1 MRTLR
6 SASFLL
12 AFLPLALAPRLAS
25 AAKYFTEVPN
35 ALGTQPCGTGNSQG
49 CYTNY
54 LLVADLDNDGK
65 LDIVIPNSGS
75 GDQPFLIYK
84 NNGDATFT
92 DVSATAVNG
101 FAGKVRVVA
110 AADVT
115 GDGFLDLYAPSAAG
129 QADKFFINDGTGNF
143 EDEAATRLPGV
154 NSHSGAVR
162 FGDVDGDGDMDLL
175 VGDSV
180 GGGGG
185 PIAHLYL
192 NDGAGKFAE
201 SPSPLPSSAQGNQP
215 YDFDLLD
222 MDGDFDLDLFIDMHS
237 GKGSLWQNDGT
248 GKFTDVT
255 ANLPA
260 QSGLKYGPGTCD
272 VDGDGDVD
280 IWQDNSGPN
289 YTEQLMIN
297 DGTGKF
303 ADETSQRVTGN
314 PGADDNGV
322 TCIDADGD
330 GDFDAAITA
339 LGGPERLLMND
350 GTGHFALEQGAFPT
364 PGDSSLWADF
374 GDLNGDGKLDVVTG
388 QGESGAFLNKVY
400 IGSDAAVVD
409 TTPPRFRAVEQ
420 VANVTPDDAP
430 VVRFAVADNAA
441 TDTGPRLKTATIK
454 ITTPSAAEIAASFIG
469 GDLFRAV
476 LPKQAGGAEVSYQA
490 CAVDRQGNE
499 ACSPA
504 LSYTVSGMGPATTGS
519 GGTGGSGTGGS
530 GTGGNGTGGNG
541 TGGSGTGAGSAGG
554 QGGSGG
560 GTLDLDEGGGCGC
573 AVPGASPRTG
583 ALALALA
590 GALAALSR
598 RRRRFNRG

>member
-6 SASFLL
+6 KTSFLVAL
-12 AFLPLALAPRLAS
+12 VPLLLAS
-25 AAKYFTEVPN
+25 RDASAVQYFTEVPG
-35 ALGTQPCGTGNSQG
+35 ALGTQPCGTGNAQG

-84 NNGDATFT
+84 GNGDATFT
-92 DVSATAVNG
+92 DVSASAVNNL
-101 FAGKVRVVA
+101 AGKFRVVA

-115 GDGFLDLYAPSAAG
+115 GDGFLDLYVPSANG
-129 QADKFFINDGTGNF
+129 GTDRFLINDGTGNF
-143 EDEAATRLPGV
+143 KDEAAERLPGV

-180 GGGGG
+180 GGGT
-185 PIAHLYL
+185 PLAHLYI
-192 NDGAGKFAE
+192 NDGTGHFTE
-201 SPSPLPSSAQGNQP
+201 SLTPLPTTSQGNQP

-237 GKGSLWQNDGT
+237 GKGSLWENDGK
-248 GKFTDVT
+248 GGFTDVP
-255 ANLPA
+255 ANLPN

-303 ADETSQRVTGN
+303 TDETSQRVTGN

-330 GDFDAAITA
+330 GDFDAAVTA
-339 LGGPERLLMND
+339 LGGPERLLIND
-350 GTGHFALEQGAFPT
+350 GTGHFVLEQNAFPN
-364 PGDSSLWADF
+364 PGDSSLWVDF

-400 IGSDAAVVD
+400 IGSGAAVVD

-420 VANVTPDDAP
+420 VGSVTPDDAP
-430 VVRFAVADNAA
+430 VVRFGVADNAA
-441 TDTGPRLKTATIK
+441 TDTGPRLKSASIK
-454 ITTPSAAEIAASFIG
+454 ITAPTPMEIQASFIG
-469 GDLFRAV
+469 ADLFRAV
-476 LPKQAGGAEVSYQA
+476 LPKQSGGTEVKYQA
-490 CAVDRQGNE
+490 CATDRQGNA
-499 ACSPA
+499 ACSTE
-504 LSYTVSGMGPATTGS
+504 LSYKVTGMGPATTGS
-519 GGTGGSGTGGS
+519 GGG
-530 GTGGNGTGGNG
+530 GTGGNNTGGNN
-541 TGGSGTGAGSAGG
+541 TGGAQGGEAGSGVGG
-554 QGGSGG
+554 GGTAGSGG
-560 GTLDLDEGGGCGC
+560 GNPFDLDEGGCGC
-573 AVPGASPRTG
+573 SVPGAPARTG
-583 ALALALA
+583 VFYLALA
-590 GALAALSR
+590 GLLAGLSR
-598 RRRRFNRG
+598 RRRNRR